1 MNQKSRDI
9 VKKLLTG
16 GNHNPFPAE
25 GASDRRQMMPGHLPR
40 PHPVRIC
47 GAEEATMMAMVG
59 RKTYTIAQLLRGR
72 YVLRHKGKA
81 LRQHKLSSKHR
92 LKPELRGN
100 LKKGSDRKLKFG
112 ADTVVDRALASAGVK
127 FSAPLFGESDFR
139 LMEAVI
145 PPQVAKDLLKGS
157 EP

>member
-1 MNQKSRDI
+1 MNQKSRNI
-9 VKKLLTG
+9 VKQLLIG
-16 GNHNPFPAE
+16 GNHNPLLAE
-25 GASDRRQMMPGHLPR
+25 GSPDRTRMMGYRLRR
-40 PHPVRIC
+40 PQPVRIC

-92 LKPELRGN
+92 LKPELRDI

-112 ADTVVDRALASAGVK
+112 ADTVVDRALATAGVK

-139 LMEAVI
+139 LMEVVI
-145 PPQVAKDLLKGS
+145 PPQVAKDLLNTLR
-157 EP
+157 

>member
-1 MNQKSRDI
+1 MNQKSRNI
-9 VKKLLTG
+9 VKKLLT
-16 GNHNPFPAE
+16 AKTTE
-25 GASDRRQMMPGHLPR
+25 VDTTYRLRRPQ
-40 PHPVRIC
+40 PVRYC
-47 GAEEATMMAMVG
+47 GVEEANLMAMVG

-72 YVLRHKGKA
+72 YVLHHKGKA

-92 LKPELRGN
+92 LKPELRDI
-100 LKKGSDRKLKFG
+100 LKKGSDRKIKFG
-112 ADTVVDRALASAGVK
+112 DSTLVDRALATVGVK
-127 FSAPLFGESDFR
+127 FSAPLFGESEFR